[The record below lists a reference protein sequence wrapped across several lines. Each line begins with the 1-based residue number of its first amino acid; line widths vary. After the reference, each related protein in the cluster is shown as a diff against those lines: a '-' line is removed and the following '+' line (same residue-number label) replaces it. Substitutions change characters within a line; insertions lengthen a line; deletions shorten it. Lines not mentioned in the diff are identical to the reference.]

1 MENKIFGVT
10 FGGYECLYMQERGNV
25 MSDPR
30 IEIYENY
37 KQAIYSYLYRSTLN
51 RHIAEDLTQETF
63 FRAFKSLST
72 YRGEAS
78 MKTWLFKIARNTYIN
93 FSVKKQTQLE
103 VHTGTLDERMAVQ
116 KNPYKHA
123 EDKLLIQMILVKLPE
138 NYRSYI
144 LLRDEN
150 GLTYGEIAEIT
161 NESIAQV
168 KVGIYRARKKFREI
182 YKKEVGEER

>member
-1 MENKIFGVT
+1 
-10 FGGYECLYMQERGNV
+10 

-30 IEIYENY
+30 IKIYENH

-72 YRGEAS
+72 YRGDAS

-93 FSVKKQTQLE
+93 FCVKKQTQLE
-103 VHTGTLDERMAVQ
+103 MHSGTLDERTAVLHD
-116 KNPYKHA
+116 PYKQA
-123 EDKLLIQMILVKLPE
+123 EDKLMIQMILLKLPE
-138 NYRSYI
+138 NYRTYI
-144 LLRDEN
+144 LLRDGN
-150 GLTYGEIAEIT
+150 GLTYEEIAEVT

>member
-1 MENKIFGVT
+1 
-10 FGGYECLYMQERGNV
+10 

-30 IEIYENY
+30 IEIYENH

-72 YRGEAS
+72 YRGDAA

-103 VHTGTLDERMAVQ
+103 LHSDTMDERMADQ
-116 KNPYKHA
+116 QDAYKHA
-123 EDKLLIQMILVKLPE
+123 EDKLLIQTVLVKLPE
-138 NYRSYI
+138 NYRTYI
-144 LLRDEN
+144 LLRDGN
-150 GLTYGEIAEIT
+150 GLTYEEIAEVT

>member
-1 MENKIFGVT
+1 
-10 FGGYECLYMQERGNV
+10 

-30 IEIYENY
+30 IEIYENH

-72 YRGEAS
+72 YRGDAS

-93 FSVKKQTQLE
+93 FNGKKQTQLE
-103 VHTGTLDERMAVQ
+103 VQSETLDERAAVRHD
-116 KNPYKHA
+116 PYKHA
-123 EDKLLIQMILVKLPE
+123 EDKMLIQMILLKLPE
-138 NYRSYI
+138 NYRTYI
-144 LLRDEN
+144 LLRDGN
-150 GLTYGEIAEIT
+150 GQTYEEIAEIT

-182 YKKEVGEER
+182 YKREVGEER

>member
-1 MENKIFGVT
+1 
-10 FGGYECLYMQERGNV
+10 

-30 IEIYENY
+30 IEIYENH

-72 YRGEAS
+72 YRGDAS
-78 MKTWLFKIARNTYIN
+78 MKTWLFKIARYTYIN

-103 VHTGTLDERMAVQ
+103 VQTGTLDERMAVQ
-116 KNPYKHA
+116 QDAYKHT
-123 EDKLLIQMILVKLPE
+123 EDKLLIQIVLVKLPE
-138 NYRSYI
+138 NYRTFI
-144 LLRDEN
+144 LLRDGH
-150 GLTYGEIAEIT
+150 GLTYEEIAEVT
-161 NESIAQV
+161 NESIAKV

>member
-1 MENKIFGVT
+1 
-10 FGGYECLYMQERGNV
+10 

-30 IEIYENY
+30 IEIYENH

-103 VHTGTLDERMAVQ
+103 VHFETLEERLSVQ
-116 KNPYKHA
+116 QNPYKHA

-150 GLTYGEIAEIT
+150 GLTYGEIADIT
-161 NESIAQV
+161 NKSIAQV